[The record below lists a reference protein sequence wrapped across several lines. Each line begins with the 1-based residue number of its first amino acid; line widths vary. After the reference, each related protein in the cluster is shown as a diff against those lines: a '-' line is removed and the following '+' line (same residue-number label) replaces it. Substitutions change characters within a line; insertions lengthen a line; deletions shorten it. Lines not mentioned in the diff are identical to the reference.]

1 MIPQK
6 VTPVDNKS
14 IAKPTMKVVNE
25 EERLEALHSYQVLD
39 TPAEPSLDALTR
51 LAALICGTPISLV
64 TLVDAERQW
73 FKSNLGLEAVQQTPR
88 NVAFCQHA
96 MFTDKGVYE
105 VKNAT
110 EDPLFRHNPLVTD
123 EPSIRFYAGAPL
135 LTPDGLPLGTL
146 CTLHT
151 EPHELTPHQREALTI
166 LAKEVSVH
174 LELRRTQ
181 LLLEQEKLKLEGLL
195 KMANDS
201 AQALYMGSRNEIFVK
216 HEQKLQRVRITDI
229 NYIEALGDYV
239 NIYTNTE
246 RLTIYTTMKDME
258 SKLPARTF
266 VRVHR
271 KYIVQLEKLSAIEG
285 DVIVVDG
292 LKGGVE
298 IPIGLSYRAGL
309 MSRLNL
315 I

>member
-1 MIPQK
+1 
-6 VTPVDNKS
+6 
-14 IAKPTMKVVNE
+14 MKVVNE
-25 EERLEALHSYQVLD
+25 EARLEALHSYQVLD
-39 TPAEPSLDALTR
+39 TPPEPSLDALTR

-64 TLVDAERQW
+64 SLVDAERQW
-73 FKSNLGLEAVQQTPR
+73 FKSNLGLEAKQQTPR
-88 NVAFCQHA
+88 NMAFCQHA
-96 MFTDKGVYE
+96 MFTEKDVYE

-110 EDPLFRHNPLVTD
+110 EDPLFQDNPLVTD

-135 LTPDGLPLGTL
+135 LTPEGFPLGTL

-151 EPHELTPHQREALTI
+151 EPHELTTQQREALVI
-166 LAKEVSVH
+166 LAKEVSMH

-181 LLLEQEKLKLEGLL
+181 LLLEQEKQKLEGLL

-216 HEQKLQRVRITDI
+216 HEQKLLRVKITDI

-239 NIYTNTE
+239 NIHTTTE
-246 RLTIYTTMKDME
+246 RLTIYTTMKDIE

-271 KYIVQLEKLSAIEG
+271 KYIVQLDKINSIEA
-285 DVIVVDG
+285 DAVMIDG
-292 LKGGVE
+292 SKGALE
-298 IPIGLSYRAGL
+298 IPIGQSYRAGL
-309 MSRLNL
+309 MGRLNL